1 MKLAFI
7 GLGVM
12 GAPMAAHLQRA
23 GHDLCVFNR
32 TASRAQEWVARQGGR
47 RAPTPAQAA
56 RDAELVLLCLGSE
69 LAVREGVLGLDGVLA
84 GMAPG
89 GLLIDHST
97 VSAGLAE
104 ELARACAAAGVHC
117 LDAPV
122 TGGEVGAQAGNLSI
136 MLGGEAADVQRA
148 APVLAAYAG
157 QQIHVG
163 GHGDGQRCKMV
174 NQICLAGVLQ
184 GLAEGLALAQR
195 QGLASATV
203 LQVLGGGSARSWQ
216 LEQRGPRMAAEQFEP
231 GFAIELLHKDLGIG
245 LTEAAR
251 LGLSLPMTD
260 LVVNKLQDMM
270 ARGYGRCDT
279 AALIR
284 QFDKDPPAE
293 EPQG

>member
-23 GHDLCVFNR
+23 GHALCIFNR
-32 TASRAQEWVARQGGR
+32 TAHKAREWVARHGGR
-47 RAPTPAQAA
+47 CALTPAQAA

-69 LAVREGVLGLDGVLA
+69 QAVREGVLGPEGVLA

-89 GLLIDHST
+89 SLLVDHST

-122 TGGEVGAQAGNLSI
+122 TGGEAGAQAGDLCI
-136 MLGGEAADVQRA
+136 MLGGEPADVLRA

-163 GHGDGQRCKMV
+163 GHGDGQRCKMI

-184 GLAEGLALAQR
+184 GLAEGLALARR

-203 LQVLGGGSARSWQ
+203 LQVLNGGSARSWQ
-216 LEQRGPRMAAEQFEP
+216 LEQRGQRMAEQQFEP

-245 LTEAAR
+245 LAEAAR
-251 LGLSLPMTD
+251 LGLSLPMTE
-260 LVVNKLQDMM
+260 LVADQLQIMM
-270 ARGYGRCDT
+270 ARGYGRRDT

-284 QFDKDPPAE
+284 QFDEVSPAE
-293 EPQG
+293 EPQK